1 MTSEL
6 SSMAHSEYFPKKSP
20 EKHNHHNIN
29 RLLFDKR
36 DHQLI
41 NIVNDVLG
49 KDKIHHY
56 TRKLVYPYLHPRGIK
71 EMAESKGLRIAFS
84 LIHLLKSLEGG
95 EVDGRLNALRS
106 LRDEILN
113 TAAGSLQK
121 NCARVLVQIMK
132 ELVRAHGNYT
142 LQLQLAHDF
151 RTAIAGNPRIIRKQL
166 KRYHLLEMPEEWNQI
181 SFDDHVHDAN
191 TKGRKSSSHL
201 IMDAWIK
208 GIRRLRVIYY
218 NYLEPKFAV
227 ELLEAARIM
236 KIDLRIGIEFHARFR
251 GSSAQL
257 IWTPRGFAD
266 SQDFLCF
273 LAEEKVAAFM
283 AKGKKVSLYQR
294 DCVLSVLDQFS
305 REKSPSIRNAYQ
317 FDVPVLNR
325 NEFLSFVGA
334 GQASLLHLADY
345 IHSKMLPAMRS
356 RVVSLRNSYANA
368 DLQEREKMDREVAE
382 LNHLDAEKIYNHY
395 LRKNGR
401 NEIAAIFK
409 QEEDDETPELLNLTP
424 RDLIGSLSQLR
435 SAYRITLNLTN
446 LHVEDVIELLYE
458 CEGAITRLEIF
469 NLKDYA
475 EGKTEHIEDINELQQ
490 AINQG
495 NVIHLKQIIRKII
508 TRIEIPGRA
517 DRTDRVRALED
528 ILHDIATLRDI
539 YKRTPLKARIGS
551 DSTGRS
557 PRIHGMG
564 LAIKDT
570 LPLRTRREIKETRGK
585 SRDII
590 PVRLPALKRIT
601 FSSRTGFS
609 RTWNSATHFFRRVP
623 YLDNLLGRERLT
635 DWLVLES
642 ATRLDNRGNIVTLG
656 GVQKFPDNGLTLHQT
671 PKEGEKLGLSW
682 KYLNTGLKNA
692 LKVFIGF
699 IPAFATFFLTKDW
712 WVLSYL
718 GAFIWFGITGFRNI
732 LQSVL
737 GGGGAKR
744 SPLLRWND
752 YVSWER
758 LTDSLLYT
766 GFSVPLLDYV
776 AKTIILQNGFNITT
790 ATNPIALY
798 AFMGLTN
805 GIYLSSHNLFRG
817 LQKGAVFA
825 NFFRSILSIPVAVG
839 FNAAIG
845 GMLGTAGIIGVDDIL
860 QKWAAI
866 ISKGASDLV
875 AGIIEGT
882 ADRYQNIRMRMRDY
896 KTKIAQIF
904 DVYARLELIFPKIDT
919 MDLLNSPARLDSST
933 KGEAADLDNIMIINA
948 LDLLYFWMYQ
958 PRARSALKLLM
969 GALTEEEREI
979 LKGSQ
984 MVLSREKKISR
995 LFVDGLV
1002 GRSFSRALSFY
1013 LDRWQEYVAAIAS
1026 LKARSGEVDRALS
1039 QEKNRLEN
1047 SSSLEG

>member
-1 MTSEL
+1 MTPSEPL
-6 SSMAHSEYFPKKSP
+6 PKESP
-20 EKHNHHNIN
+20 KETRRQGMN
-29 RLLFDKR
+29 RLLFDRR

-41 NIVNDVLG
+41 DIVNDVLG
-49 KDKIHHY
+49 RDRARHY

-71 EMAESKGLRIAFS
+71 EMAESKGLRIAFAV
-84 LIHLLKSLEGG
+84 IHLLKSLEGG
-95 EVDGRLNALRS
+95 EVDERLNALRS

-132 ELVRAHGNYT
+132 ELVRAHGNYI

-151 RTAIAGNPRIIRKQL
+151 RTAVAGNPRIIRRQL
-166 KRYHLLEMPEEWNQI
+166 KKYHLLEMPEEWNQI

-236 KIDLRIGIEFHARFR
+236 GIDMRIGIEFCARLR
-251 GSSAQL
+251 DKCAQF

-273 LAEEKVAAFM
+273 LAEENVAAFM
-283 AKGKKVSLYQR
+283 AEGKKVSQYQKEYI
-294 DCVLSVLDQFS
+294 LAVLDEFR
-305 REKSPSIRNAYQ
+305 REEYPSIGEQYGFEIPELSRQ
-317 FDVPVLNR
+317 
-325 NEFLSFVGA
+325 EFLYFVGA

-345 IHSKMLPAMRS
+345 IHSKILPAMQS
-356 RVVSLRNSYANA
+356 RVASMTRSYADA
-368 DLQEREKMDREVAE
+368 SPREREEMESRVAE
-382 LNHLDAEKIYNHY
+382 LNLLDSERIYHHY
-395 LRKNGR
+395 LKKNLRGK
-401 NEIAAIFK
+401 IPADFTPK
-409 QEEDDETPELLNLTP
+409 EDEPIPELLELTP
-424 RDLIGSLSQLR
+424 RELLIRLSQFR
-435 SAYRITLNLTN
+435 SAYRITLNLTD
-446 LHVEDVIELLYE
+446 LKVEDVIELLYE

-475 EGKTEHIEDINELQQ
+475 EGKTEHIADINELQQ

-495 NVIHLKQIIRKII
+495 NVIHLKRIIRRTIEKIE
-508 TRIEIPGRA
+508 TSQQ
-517 DRTDRVRALED
+517 TDRGERVHALDD
-528 ILHDIATLRDI
+528 ILHDIATLRDF

-564 LAIKDT
+564 LAIKST
-570 LPLRTRREIKETRGK
+570 LPLRTKREIRETLGK

-590 PVRLPALKRIT
+590 PVRLPVLKRIT
-601 FSSRTGFS
+601 FSSRTGSGRF
-609 RTWNSATHFFRRVP
+609 WNSLYRFFRHIP
-623 YLDNLLGRERLT
+623 YLDNLLGRARLT
-635 DWLVLES
+635 DWIVLES
-642 ATRLDNRGNIVTLG
+642 ATRLDNQGNIVTLG
-656 GVQKFPDNGLTLHQT
+656 GVQKFPDNGLRLHRAT
-671 PKEGEKLGLSW
+671 EGKRQPGISW
-682 KYLNTGLKNA
+682 TYLNTGLKNG

-699 IPAFATFFLTKDW
+699 VPAFATFFLTKDW

-718 GAFIWFGITGFRNI
+718 GAFIWFGITGLRNI

-776 AKTIILQNGFNITT
+776 AKTLILQNGFNITI
-790 ATNPIALY
+790 ATNPVALY
-798 AFMGLTN
+798 TFMGLTN

-817 LQKGAVFA
+817 LQKGASFA

-839 FNAAIG
+839 LSAALG
-845 GMLGTAGIIGVDDIL
+845 GMLGTAGLLGVDDIL
-860 QKWAAI
+860 QKWAAV

-896 KTKIAQIF
+896 GTKLTQIF
-904 DVYARLELIFPKIDT
+904 DVYARLDLIFPQIST
-919 MDLLNSPARLDSST
+919 MDLLNAPERFDSAA
-933 KGEAADLDNIMIINA
+933 KGEVADLDNIMIINA

-969 GALTEEEREI
+969 GSLTEEEKEI
-979 LKGSQ
+979 LKASQ
-984 MVLSREKKISR
+984 KVLSREKKISL

-1002 GRSFSRALSFY
+1002 GKSFSRALSFY
-1013 LDRWQEYVAAIAS
+1013 LDRWQEYVTAMNK
-1026 LKARSGEVDRALS
+1026 LK
-1039 QEKNRLEN
+1039 
-1047 SSSLEG
+1047 

>member
-1 MTSEL
+1 
-6 SSMAHSEYFPKKSP
+6 MAHSEYFPKKP
-20 EKHNHHNIN
+20 PQKHRPHDIN

-41 NIVNDVLG
+41 DIVNDVLG
-49 KDKIHHY
+49 KDKTRHY

-95 EVDGRLNALRS
+95 EVGERLNALRS

-151 RTAIAGNPRIIRKQL
+151 RTAIAGNPRVIRRQL
-166 KRYHLLEMPEEWNQI
+166 KKYHLLEMPEEWNQI

-218 NYLEPKFAV
+218 NYVEPKFAM

-236 KIDLRIGIEFHARFR
+236 EIDLRIGIEFHTRFR
-251 GSSAQL
+251 DSSAQI
-257 IWTPRGFAD
+257 IWTPRGFSD

-273 LAEEKVAAFM
+273 LAEEKVATFM
-283 AKGKKVSLYQR
+283 AKGKKVSQHQKCYI
-294 DCVLSVLDQFS
+294 LSVLDQFN
-305 REKSPSIRNAYQ
+305 REKSPIIGEQYR
-317 FDVPVLNR
+317 FDVPELNK

-345 IHSKMLPAMRS
+345 IHTKILPAMQS
-356 RVVSLRNSYANA
+356 RVASLRGSYTNA
-368 DLQEREKMDREVAE
+368 DLNERKDMDREVAE
-382 LNHLDAEKIYNHY
+382 LNRLDAEKIYNHY
-395 LRKNGR
+395 LKKDGE

-409 QEEDDETPELLNLTP
+409 QEEDAETPELLVLTP
-424 RDLIGSLSQLR
+424 RELIGHLSQLR

-446 LHVEDVIELLYE
+446 LQVEDVIELLYE

-475 EGKTEHIEDINELQQ
+475 EGKTEHIKDINELQQ

-495 NVIHLKQIIRKII
+495 NVIHLKRIIRKVIAK
-508 TRIEIPGRA
+508 IEASKEVNRE
-517 DRTDRVRALED
+517 DRVRALED

-557 PRIHGMG
+557 PRMHGMG

-570 LPLRTRREIKETRGK
+570 LPLRTKREIKEARGK

-590 PVRLPALKRIT
+590 PVRLPALKRVT
-601 FSSRTGFS
+601 FSPRTGYS
-609 RTWNSATHFFRRVP
+609 RVWNNLTRFFRRIP
-623 YLDNLLGRERLT
+623 YLDNLLGRQRLT
-635 DWLVLES
+635 DWLFLES

-656 GVQKFPDNGLTLHQT
+656 GVQKFPDNGLSLHKIS
-671 PKEGEKLGLSW
+671 KERTQPGLSW
-682 KYLNTGLKNA
+682 KYLNTGLKNG

-699 IPAFATFFLTKDW
+699 IPAFTTFFLTKDW

-737 GGGGAKR
+737 GGGGARR
-744 SPLLRWND
+744 SPLLHWND
-752 YVSWER
+752 YISWER

-776 AKTIILQNGFNITT
+776 AKTLILQNGFNITT

-805 GIYLSSHNLFRG
+805 GIYISSHNLFRG

-845 GMLGTAGIIGVDDIL
+845 GMLGTAGVMGVDDIL

-882 ADRYQNIRMRMRDY
+882 ADRYQNIRMRIRDY
-896 KTKIAQIF
+896 RTKIAQIF
-904 DVYARLELIFPKIDT
+904 DVYARLELIFPKINM
-919 MDLLNSPARLDSST
+919 MDLLNSPERLDSAT
-933 KGEAADLDNIMIINA
+933 RGEAADLDNIMIINA

-979 LKGSQ
+979 LIASQ
-984 MVLSREKKISR
+984 IVLSREEKISR

-1002 GRSFSRALSFY
+1002 GKSFSRALSFY
-1013 LDRWQEYVAAIAS
+1013 LVRWQEYVTGIGN
-1026 LKARSGEVDRALS
+1026 LKTRSGKVEES
-1039 QEKNRLEN
+1039 QLDI
-1047 SSSLEG
+1047 SSSLEA

>member
-1 MTSEL
+1 MAQSE
-6 SSMAHSEYFPKKSP
+6 SHQQQSPK
-20 EKHNHHNIN
+20 ETRRQGIN

-41 NIVNDVLG
+41 DIVNDVLG
-49 KDKIHHY
+49 RDKARQY

-71 EMAESKGLRIAFS
+71 EMAESKGLRIAFAV
-84 LIHLLKSLEGG
+84 IHLLKSLEGG
-95 EVDGRLNALRS
+95 EVDERLNALRS

-113 TAAGSLQK
+113 TAVGSLQK

-132 ELVRAHGNYT
+132 ELVRAHGNYI

-151 RTAIAGNPRIIRKQL
+151 RTAVAGNPRIIRRQL
-166 KRYHLLEMPEEWNQI
+166 KKYHLLEMPEEWNQI

-236 KIDLRIGIEFHARFR
+236 GIDMRIGIEFYARFR
-251 GSSAQL
+251 NKSAQF

-273 LAEEKVAAFM
+273 LAEENVAAFM
-283 AKGKKVSLYQR
+283 TEGKKVSQYQK
-294 DCVLSVLDQFS
+294 DSVLTTLDAFS
-305 REKSPSIRNAYQ
+305 REQYPSIKDQYHLEIPELSRQ
-317 FDVPVLNR
+317 
-325 NEFLSFVGA
+325 EFLSFVGA

-345 IHSKMLPAMRS
+345 IHSKMLPAMQS
-356 RVVSLRNSYANA
+356 RVASLRHSYANA
-368 DLQEREKMDREVAE
+368 EPPEREKMEEQVAE
-382 LNHLDAEKIYNHY
+382 LNLIDSEKIYKHY
-395 LRKNGR
+395 LKKDGR
-401 NEIAAIFK
+401 DEIPTIFTRE
-409 QEEDDETPELLNLTP
+409 QDEQIPELLKLTP
-424 RDLIGSLSQLR
+424 LDLIGRLSQFR
-435 SAYRITLNLTN
+435 SAYRVTLNLTN
-446 LHVEDVIELLYE
+446 LQVEDVIELLYE

-475 EGKTEHIEDINELQQ
+475 EGKTEHIADINDLQQ

-495 NVIHLKQIIRKII
+495 NVIHLKRIIRKTIDK
-508 TRIEIPGRA
+508 IETSQQP
-517 DRTDRVRALED
+517 DRKDRVHALD
-528 ILHDIATLRDI
+528 VILHDIATLRDF

-564 LAIKDT
+564 LAVKST
-570 LPLRTRREIKETRGK
+570 LPLRTKREIKETLGE

-590 PVRLPALKRIT
+590 PVRLPVLKRIT
-601 FSSRTGFS
+601 FSSRMGS
-609 RTWNSATHFFRRVP
+609 GRPLNSLYQFFRQMP
-623 YLDNLLGRERLT
+623 YLDNLLGRVKLT

-656 GVQKFPDNGLTLHQT
+656 GVQKFSDNGLRLHEM
-671 PKEGEKLGLSW
+671 PEGRNQLGLSW
-682 KYLNTGLKNA
+682 KYLNTGLKNG
-692 LKVFIGF
+692 LKAFIGF
-699 IPAFATFFLTKDW
+699 VPAFATFFLTKDW

-718 GAFIWFGITGFRNI
+718 GAFIWFGITGLRNI

-737 GGGGAKR
+737 GGGGIKR
-744 SPLLRWND
+744 SPVLRWND

-776 AKTIILQNGFNITT
+776 AKTLILEKGFNITI
-790 ATNPIALY
+790 ATSPVALY
-798 AFMGLTN
+798 TFMGLTN

-817 LQKGAVFA
+817 LQKGAALA

-839 FNAAIG
+839 LNAAVG
-845 GMLGTAGIIGVDDIL
+845 GMLGTAGVLNIDDIL
-860 QKWAAI
+860 QKWAAV

-882 ADRYQNIRMRMRDY
+882 ADRYQNIRTRMRDY
-896 KTKIAQIF
+896 RTKLTQIF
-904 DVYARLELIFPKIDT
+904 DVYARLDLIFPQMNT
-919 MDLLNSPARLDSST
+919 MDLLNSPERLDSAAR
-933 KGEAADLDNIMIINA
+933 GEVEDLNNIMIINA

-969 GALTEEEREI
+969 ASLTEEEKEI
-979 LKGSQ
+979 LKASQ
-984 MVLSREKKISR
+984 MVLSREKKISL

-1002 GRSFSRALSFY
+1002 GKSFSRALSFY
-1013 LDRWQEYVAAIAS
+1013 LDRWQEYVSAMS
-1026 LKARSGEVDRALS
+1026 KSR
-1039 QEKNRLEN
+1039 
-1047 SSSLEG
+1047 

>member
-1 MTSEL
+1 MTSHPLNSEL
-6 SSMAHSEYFPKKSP
+6 FPMAHSESP
-20 EKHNHHNIN
+20 SQKPPQEKNRRGIN
-29 RLLFDKR
+29 RLLFDKQ

-41 NIVNDVLG
+41 GIVNDVLG
-49 KDKIHHY
+49 KDKTRHY

-95 EVDGRLNALRS
+95 EVDERLNALRS

-166 KRYHLLEMPEEWNQI
+166 KKYHLLEMPEEWNQI

-236 KIDLRIGIEFHARFR
+236 EIDLRIGIQFHARFR
-251 GSSAQL
+251 DRSAQL
-257 IWTPRGFAD
+257 IWTPRGFSD
-266 SQDFLCF
+266 SEDFLCF

-283 AKGKKVSLYQR
+283 AKGKKISQYQKNH
-294 DCVLSVLDQFS
+294 VLSVLDQFN
-305 REKSPSIRNAYQ
+305 REVYPSISERYRFEA
-317 FDVPVLNR
+317 PKLNR
-325 NEFLSFVGA
+325 KEFLSFVGA

-345 IHSKMLPAMRS
+345 IHSKILPAMKS
-356 RVVSLRNSYANA
+356 RVETLIDSYTTA
-368 DLQEREKMDREVAE
+368 DLQEKEKMDVEVAE
-382 LNHLDAEKIYNHY
+382 LNRFDADKIYNHY
-395 LRKNGR
+395 LKKNGQD
-401 NEIAAIFK
+401 EIAAIIT
-409 QEEDDETPELLNLTP
+409 QEKDDETPELLKLTP

-435 SAYRITLNLTN
+435 SAYRITLNLTD
-446 LHVEDVIELLYE
+446 LQVEDVIELLYD

-475 EGKTEHIEDINELQQ
+475 DGKTSHIADINELQQ

-495 NVIHLKQIIRKII
+495 NVIHLKRIIRKAI
-508 TRIEIPGRA
+508 TKIEISEEA
-517 DRTDRVRALED
+517 DRKARVDALEG

-539 YKRTPLKARIGS
+539 YKRAPLKARIGS

-564 LAIKDT
+564 LVVKDT
-570 LPLRTRREIKETRGK
+570 LPRRTRREIRETRGK

-609 RTWNSATHFFRRVP
+609 RAWNSLYRLFRRIP
-623 YLDNLLGRERLT
+623 YLDNLLDRERLT
-635 DWLVLES
+635 DWLVQES

-656 GVQKFPDNGLTLHQT
+656 GVQKFPDNGLTLHQA
-671 PKEGEKLGLSW
+671 PKEKEQPGISW
-682 KYLNTGLKNA
+682 KYLNTGLKNV

-699 IPAFATFFLTKDW
+699 IPAFATFYLTKDW

-737 GGGGAKR
+737 GGGGARR
-744 SPLLRWND
+744 SPLLHWND

-776 AKTIILQNGFNITT
+776 AKTVILQNGFNITT

-798 AFMGLTN
+798 AFIGLTN
-805 GIYLSSHNLFRG
+805 GIYISSHNLFRG
-817 LQKGAVFA
+817 LQKGAVFG
-825 NFFRSILSIPVAVG
+825 NFFRSILAIPLAIG
-839 FNAAIG
+839 CNAAIG
-845 GMLGTAGIIGVDDIL
+845 GILGTAGVIGIDNIL

-866 ISKGASDLV
+866 ISKGASDLI

-882 ADRYQNIRMRMRDY
+882 ADRYRNIRMRMRDY
-896 KTKIAQIF
+896 RTKMAQIF
-904 DVYARLELIFPKIDT
+904 DVYARLELIFPQINT
-919 MDLLNSPARLDSST
+919 MDLLHSPERLDSAAR
-933 KGEAADLDNIMIINA
+933 GEVADLDNIMIINA
-948 LDLLYFWMYQ
+948 LDLLYLWMYQ

-969 GALTEEEREI
+969 GALTEEEKEI

-984 MVLSREKKISR
+984 MVLSREKKISL
-995 LFVDGLV
+995 LFVDGLL
-1002 GRSFSRALSFY
+1002 GKSFSRALSFY
-1013 LDRWQEYVAAIAS
+1013 LDRWQEYVAAM
-1026 LKARSGEVDRALS
+1026 K
-1039 QEKNRLEN
+1039 KMK
-1047 SSSLEG
+1047 

>member
-1 MTSEL
+1 MAQSE
-6 SSMAHSEYFPKKSP
+6 SFSQESPK
-20 EKHNHHNIN
+20 ETRRHGIN

-36 DHQLI
+36 DHLLI
-41 NIVNDVLG
+41 GIVNDVLG
-49 KDKIHHY
+49 RDKSRHY

-71 EMAESKGLRIAFS
+71 EMAESKGLRIAFAV
-84 LIHLLKSLEGG
+84 IHLLKSLEVG
-95 EVDGRLNALRS
+95 EVDERLNALRS

-132 ELVRAHGNYT
+132 ELVRAHGNYI

-151 RTAIAGNPRIIRKQL
+151 RTAVAGNPRIIRRQL
-166 KRYHLLEMPEEWNQI
+166 KKYHLLEMPEEWNQI

-218 NYLEPKFAV
+218 NYLEPKFAM

-236 KIDLRIGIEFHARFR
+236 EIDMRIGIEFYARFR
-251 GSSAQL
+251 NKSAQL

-273 LAEEKVAAFM
+273 LAEESVAAFM
-283 AKGKKVSLYQR
+283 AEGKKISQCQKDY
-294 DCVLSVLDQFS
+294 VLAVLDEFS
-305 REKSPSIRNAYQ
+305 REQYPSIGEQYH
-317 FDVPVLNR
+317 FEIPELNR
-325 NEFLSFVGA
+325 KEFLAFVGA

-345 IHSKMLPAMRS
+345 IHSKMLPAMKS
-356 RVVSLRNSYANA
+356 RVEFLSNSYANA
-368 DLQEREKMDREVAE
+368 DLQERERMETQVAE
-382 LNHLDAEKIYNHY
+382 LNRLDSEKIYHHY
-395 LRKNGR
+395 LKENRLD
-401 NEIAAIFK
+401 EIAAIFT
-409 QEEDDETPELLNLTP
+409 QRAYDEIPELLKLTP
-424 RDLIGSLSQLR
+424 QDLIGRLSQFR
-435 SAYRITLNLTN
+435 TAYRITLNLTD
-446 LHVEDVIELLYE
+446 LQVEDVIELLYE

-475 EGKTEHIEDINELQQ
+475 EGKTEHIADINELQQ

-495 NVIHLKQIIRKII
+495 NVIHLKRIIRKA
-508 TRIEIPGRA
+508 IEKIEA
-517 DRTDRVRALED
+517 SQETDRTDRVRALED
-528 ILHDIATLRDI
+528 ILHDIATLRDF
-539 YKRTPLKARIGS
+539 YKRTSLKARIGS

-564 LAIKDT
+564 LAVKNT
-570 LPLRTRREIKETRGK
+570 LPLRTKREIKETLGK

-590 PVRLPALKRIT
+590 PVRLPALKRII
-601 FSSRTGFS
+601 FSSRTGS
-609 RTWNSATHFFRRVP
+609 GRPWNSLYRFFRRIP
-623 YLDNLLGRERLT
+623 YLDNLLGRVRQT
-635 DWLVLES
+635 DWLVLDS
-642 ATRLDNRGNIVTLG
+642 AIRLDNRGNIVTLG
-656 GVQKFPDNGLTLHQT
+656 GVQKFPDNGLRLHKT
-671 PKEGEKLGLSW
+671 PEGRNQSGISW
-682 KYLNTGLKNA
+682 KYLNTGLKNG
-692 LKVFIGF
+692 LKAFIGF
-699 IPAFATFFLTKDW
+699 VPAFATFFLTKDW
-712 WVLSYL
+712 WVLSYF
-718 GAFIWFGITGFRNI
+718 GAFIWFGITGLRNI

-737 GGGGAKR
+737 GGGGARR

-776 AKTIILQNGFNITT
+776 AKTLILQNGFNITT
-790 ATNPIALY
+790 ATNPVALY

-805 GIYLSSHNLFRG
+805 GIYLCSHNLFRG
-817 LQKGAVFA
+817 LQKGAAFA
-825 NFFRSILSIPVAVG
+825 NFFRSIVSIPVAVG
-839 FNAAIG
+839 LNAAVG
-845 GMLGTAGIIGVDDIL
+845 GMLGTAGVVGVDDVL
-860 QKWAAI
+860 QKWAAV

-896 KTKIAQIF
+896 RTKIAQIF
-904 DVYARLELIFPKIDT
+904 DVYARLELIFPKIST
-919 MDLLNSPARLDSST
+919 MDLLNSPERLDSAT
-933 KGEAADLDNIMIINA
+933 KGEVVDLDNIMIINA

-969 GALTEEEREI
+969 GGLTEEEKEI
-979 LKGSQ
+979 LKASQ
-984 MVLSREKKISR
+984 MVLSREKKISL

-1002 GRSFSRALSFY
+1002 GKSFSRALSFY
-1013 LDRWQEYVAAIAS
+1013 LDRWQEYAVAMNK
-1026 LKARSGEVDRALS
+1026 LK
-1039 QEKNRLEN
+1039 
-1047 SSSLEG
+1047 

>member
-1 MTSEL
+1 MIPSESL
-6 SSMAHSEYFPKKSP
+6 PRESLKETGRQS
-20 EKHNHHNIN
+20 IN
-29 RLLFDKR
+29 RLLFDGR

-41 NIVNDVLG
+41 GIVNDVLG
-49 KDKIHHY
+49 RDKARHY

-71 EMAESKGLRIAFS
+71 EMAESKGLRIAFAV
-84 LIHLLKSLEGG
+84 IHLLKSLEGG
-95 EVDGRLNALRS
+95 EVDERLNALRS

-132 ELVRAHGNYT
+132 ELVRAHGNYV

-151 RTAIAGNPRIIRKQL
+151 RIAVAGNPRIIRRQL
-166 KRYHLLEMPEEWNQI
+166 KKYHLLEMPEEWNQI

-236 KIDLRIGIEFHARFR
+236 GIDMRIGIEFYARFR
-251 GSSAQL
+251 NKSAQF

-273 LAEEKVAAFM
+273 LAEEDVAAFM
-283 AKGKKVSLYQR
+283 AEGKKVSQYQKEY
-294 DCVLSVLDQFS
+294 VLTVLDKFN
-305 REKSPSIRNAYQ
+305 REQYPSIADQYRLEI
-317 FDVPVLNR
+317 PELTKR
-325 NEFLSFVGA
+325 EFLLFVGA
-334 GQASLLHLADY
+334 GQASLLHLADF
-345 IHSKMLPAMRS
+345 IHSKILPAMQS
-356 RVVSLRNSYANA
+356 RVSTLRNFYAGA
-368 DLQEREKMDREVAE
+368 DLPERQKMETQVAE
-382 LNHLDAEKIYNHY
+382 LNLLDSERIYHHY
-395 LRKNGR
+395 LKKNRRDEIQTIFTRK
-401 NEIAAIFK
+401 
-409 QEEDDETPELLNLTP
+409 EDEPTSELLKITP
-424 RDLIGSLSQLR
+424 RELIGRLSQFR
-435 SAYRITLNLTN
+435 SAYRITLNLTD
-446 LHVEDVIELLYE
+446 LQVEDVIELLYE

-475 EGKTEHIEDINELQQ
+475 EGKTENIADINELQQ

-495 NVIHLKQIIRKII
+495 NVIHLKRIIKKTIEKI
-508 TRIEIPGRA
+508 EASQQA
-517 DRTDRVRALED
+517 DRMDRVHVLND
-528 ILHDIATLRDI
+528 ILHDIATLRDF

-564 LAIKDT
+564 LVVKST
-570 LPLRTRREIKETRGK
+570 LPLRTKREIKETLGK

-590 PVRLPALKRIT
+590 PVRLPVLRRIT
-601 FSSRTGFS
+601 FSSRMGFG
-609 RTWNSATHFFRRVP
+609 RLWNSLYRSFRHIP
-623 YLDNLLGRERLT
+623 YLDNILGRVKIT

-656 GVQKFPDNGLTLHQT
+656 GVQKFPDNGLRLYET
-671 PKEGEKLGLSW
+671 PEEKKQPGLSW
-682 KYLNTGLKNA
+682 KYLNTGFKNGLKA
-692 LKVFIGF
+692 FIGF
-699 IPAFATFFLTKDW
+699 VPAFATFFLTKDW
-712 WVLSYL
+712 WVLSYF
-718 GAFIWFGITGFRNI
+718 GAFIWFGITGLRNI

-737 GGGGAKR
+737 GGGGARR

-776 AKTIILQNGFNITT
+776 AKTVILQNGFNITI
-790 ATNPIALY
+790 ATNPVALY
-798 AFMGLTN
+798 TFMGLTN
-805 GIYLSSHNLFRG
+805 GIYLFSHNLFRG
-817 LQKGAVFA
+817 LQKGAAFA

-839 FNAAIG
+839 LSAAIG
-845 GMLGTAGIIGVDDIL
+845 GMLGTAGLVGVDDML
-860 QKWAAI
+860 QRWAAV

-882 ADRYQNIRMRMRDY
+882 ADRYQNIRMRVRDY
-896 KTKIAQIF
+896 RTKLTQIF
-904 DVYARLELIFPKIDT
+904 DVYARLDLIFPQIET
-919 MDLLNSPARLDSST
+919 MDLLNSPERLESAG
-933 KGEAADLDNIMIINA
+933 KGEVADLDNIMIINA

-958 PRARSALKLLM
+958 PRSRSALKLLM
-969 GALTEEEREI
+969 RSLTEEEKEI
-979 LKGSQ
+979 LKASQ
-984 MVLSREKKISR
+984 MVLSRETKISL

-1002 GRSFSRALSFY
+1002 GKSFSRALSFY
-1013 LDRWQEYVAAIAS
+1013 LDRWQEYVAAMNK
-1026 LKARSGEVDRALS
+1026 LK
-1039 QEKNRLEN
+1039 
-1047 SSSLEG
+1047 